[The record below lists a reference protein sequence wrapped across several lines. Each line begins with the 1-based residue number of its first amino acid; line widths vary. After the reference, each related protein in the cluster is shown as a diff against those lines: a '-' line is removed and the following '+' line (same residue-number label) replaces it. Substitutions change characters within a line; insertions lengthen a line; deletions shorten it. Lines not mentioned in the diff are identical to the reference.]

1 MAGISYQVLID
12 GKPLPPETIAAVQ
25 LEVEDHARMADMLRL
40 QVPIAV
46 HENGEKWTILD
57 EDVFRRLTNIRVE
70 VTVGKGNSVPLI
82 NSYVIESYAEFSNE
96 PGKSLLKVVAM
107 DPTVLM
113 NLDEKVRPW
122 PDMTDSDIAN
132 AILSEYGFETD
143 VETTTLSRQEIDTKT
158 IQRGTDIQFLQKL
171 AKRNGYECYVE
182 MNPQGVSGSSK
193 GTGHFHKPKVDNK
206 PQGVLSI
213 NMGSA
218 TNVNTFKARFEML
231 KPVIAQATGIEIET
245 QSDQPASAESASVN
259 NLGKSSA
266 ADTDRPR
273 RVLISQ
279 SGMTGSGELQTYAQA
294 MVDESSWAITA
305 EGELNTVAYGD
316 ILRAKSP
323 VLVRGAGKQF
333 SGLYYVEKVLHVFT
347 GDGYIQR
354 FSLRRNALG
363 LTKREDFSDDA
374 QIRL

>member
-1 MAGISYQVLID
+1 LAGISYQVLID
-12 GKPLPPETIAAVQ
+12 GKRLSPEMIATIQ

-40 QVPIAV
+40 QMPIAV
-46 HENGEKWTILD
+46 HENGEKWTVLD
-57 EDVFRRLTNIRVE
+57 EDIFPRLANIRVE
-70 VTVGKGNSVPLI
+70 VSVGKGSSIPLI
-82 NSYVIESYAEFSNE
+82 SAHVIESHAEFSNE

-122 PDMTDSDIAN
+122 PDMADSDIAS

-143 VETTTLSRQEIDTKT
+143 VETTTFSRQEIDTKT
-158 IQRGTDIQFLQKL
+158 IQRATDIQFLQQL

-182 MNPQGVSGSSK
+182 MSPQGVSGSSK
-193 GTGHFHKPKVDNK
+193 GIAHFHKPRVDEK
-206 PQGVLSI
+206 AQGVLSI

-218 TNVNTFKARFEML
+218 TNVNSFKARFEML
-231 KPVIAQATGIEIET
+231 KPVIAQATGLEIET

-259 NLGKSSA
+259 NLGKSPA
-266 ADTDRPR
+266 ADNDRPR

-279 SGMTGSGELQTYAQA
+279 SGMAGSSELQTYAQA

-316 ILRAKSP
+316 ILRAKRP
-323 VLVRGAGKQF
+323 VLVRGAGRQF
-333 SGLYYVEKVLHVFT
+333 SGPYYVEKVLHILN
-347 GDGYIQR
+347 GDGYVQR

-363 LTKREDFSDDA
+363 LTKKEDFSDEA
-374 QIRL
+374 QKRL